1 MAAIAA
7 ATAVGPAAG
16 ADLESVRKQA
26 QSVADEVSALEHQ
39 LADLNDRQE
48 KLDRAIVD
56 ATRDIGLIE
65 LQIEDLQAEHSAAE
79 ERYIARAVE
88 AYKSG
93 ATQQLALLLSA
104 RDFNDLAT
112 LIKATEESTQIDEAS
127 LTDLA
132 RSTAALQQAQKQID
146 DRKQRLM
153 AAKTEAATVTSQI
166 SSTLDQRKATL
177 ARLND
182 EVQRLEEQARRLAQQ
197 RARNAQQ
204 ADENLFK
211 LLGPSGPAPGIPDG
225 FVGTG
230 VSFEGVASW
239 YGPGFEGNPTASGDI
254 FDPDLFT
261 AASKELPLGTWL
273 FVTHGSEGVVVL
285 VNDRG
290 PYVGGRILDLS
301 QAAAE
306 AIGITGLGWVRAE
319 ILIKA

>member
-104 RDFNDLAT
+104 RDLNDLAT

-153 AAKTEAATVTSQI
+153 AAKTEAATVTSEI

-204 ADENLFK
+204 ADENLLK